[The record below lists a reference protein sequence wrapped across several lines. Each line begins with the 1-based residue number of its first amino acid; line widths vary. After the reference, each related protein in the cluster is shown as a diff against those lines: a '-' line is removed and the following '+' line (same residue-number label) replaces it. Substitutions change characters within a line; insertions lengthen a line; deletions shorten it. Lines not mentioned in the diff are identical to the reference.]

1 MNILIRKL
9 IFNEANIHLILW
21 NNKPCFFVSELSN
34 ALDSVNKEDISI
46 FLRYGGSAAKGIDF
60 DVVAGAEAKDL
71 RKQLENSGIK
81 KKFAHTMI
89 IYFDGL
95 RKYFNHRKTV
105 ESKDFT
111 NYLLKCKVSLDS
123 DSVDSVSIE
132 ETPVTLQENS
142 PKPIATPSPQSE
154 VIINDKPLAS
164 KKSTVTKKPKVSN
177 KTVSNN
183 MPAASHN
190 TEVSSKSEVANKPA
204 VNNNSDAVNKPAINN
219 KSKANNK
226 PTNNKK
232 NEITAS
238 PSNNSS
244 NYSDFLKHISFMEEF
259 VDTFN
264 KLTITADKSVAF
276 TKSMAKFL
284 ESNGVQ
290 INDFLKELKKW

>member
-1 MNILIRKL
+1 VNILIRKL

-21 NNKPCFFVSELSN
+21 NNKPCFFVSELSK

-95 RKYFNHRKTV
+95 RKYFNHRKTI

-123 DSVDSVSIE
+123 DSVDSVNIE
-132 ETPVTLQENS
+132 ETPVTIQENI
-142 PKPIATPSPQSE
+142 PEPLVTPSPQSE
-154 VIINDKPLAS
+154 VIINNKPLAS
-164 KKSTVTKKPKVSN
+164 KKSTVNKKPKASN

-183 MPAASHN
+183 MHAASIK
-190 TEVSSKSEVANKPA
+190 TEVSNDSGVANKPA
-204 VNNNSDAVNKPAINN
+204 VNKKPEINN
-219 KSKANNK
+219 KSTVNDKSKVNNK

-232 NEITAS
+232 NEITES
-238 PSNNSS
+238 PKNNSS
-244 NYSDFLKHISFMEEF
+244 SYSDFLKHISFMEEF

-284 ESNGVQ
+284 ESNGIQ
-290 INDFLKELKKW
+290 IDDFLKELKKW

>member
-1 MNILIRKL
+1 VNILIRKL

-123 DSVDSVSIE
+123 DSIDSVSID
-132 ETPVTLQENS
+132 ETPVAIQENI
-142 PKPIATPSPQSE
+142 PEPILTPLPQSE
-154 VIINDKPLAS
+154 VIINNKPLAS
-164 KKSTVTKKPKVSN
+164 KKTTANKKPVVNNKPEVSN
-177 KTVSNN
+177 KAVASSKSAVSSKHVSNN
-183 MPAASHN
+183 
-190 TEVSSKSEVANKPA
+190 KSEVKDEAAVNNKPVVSNKPA
-204 VNNNSDAVNKPAINN
+204 VS
-219 KSKANNK
+219 
-226 PTNNKK
+226 KK
-232 NEITAS
+232 NDITAS
-238 PSNNSS
+238 ASNNSN
-244 NYSDFLKHISFMEEF
+244 NYSDFLKHINFMEEF

-264 KLTITADKSVAF
+264 KLNITPDKSVAF

-284 ESNGVQ
+284 ESNGIQ